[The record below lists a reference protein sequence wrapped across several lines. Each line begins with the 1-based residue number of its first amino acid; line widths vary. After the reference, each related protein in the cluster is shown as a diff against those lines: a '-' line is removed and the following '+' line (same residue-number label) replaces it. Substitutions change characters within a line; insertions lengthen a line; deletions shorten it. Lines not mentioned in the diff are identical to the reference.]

1 MASLTGQTISST
13 YDGLLKTSDND
24 VLTADGKEITDGL
37 GNGSGVSL
45 DTNGNI
51 VAQGTVK
58 AIGGVRDTS
67 NDLGTS
73 GQVLSSTGSGTNW
86 IDVSS
91 AVDSVNG
98 QTGAVVL
105 NIDNITD
112 EGSTTTN
119 AITVGGLH
127 VNSTGAVEMPTG
139 TDAQRPTA
147 VAGMLRFNTDTNGFE
162 GYDGTEWGAIGGSSG
177 SEINIDN
184 FSGNGS
190 TTVFNLSQSVDN
202 ENVTQVY
209 IDGVYQQKNTYSVVG
224 AAITFSEAP
233 PTGTNNVEVAS
244 FTTVQVDNIADDIVT
259 YAKLATEFTTSSA
272 IAASTI
278 DFAAA
283 QVFTK
288 TLSTNTTF
296 SITNA
301 QIGMVKDLY
310 LTGDFTFSITNGKLI
325 AGTYDGT
332 VTNFIQIV
340 AQTSSSFWYSI
351 SQEQA

>member
-1 MASLTGQTISST
+1 MATLTGQTISST
-13 YDGLLKTSDND
+13 YDGLLKTADND
-24 VLTADGKEITDGL
+24 VLNADGKEITDGL

-51 VAQGTVK
+51 IAAGT
-58 AIGGVRDTS
+58 A
-67 NDLGTS
+67 
-73 GQVLSSTGSGTNW
+73 
-86 IDVSS
+86 
-91 AVDSVNG
+91 
-98 QTGAVVL
+98 
-105 NIDNITD
+105 
-112 EGSTTTN
+112 
-119 AITVGGLH
+119 TVGGLH
-127 VNSTGAVEMPTG
+127 INSTGAVEMPAG
-139 TDAQRPTA
+139 TDGQRPTA
-147 VAGMLRFNTDTNGFE
+147 VAGMLRFNTTTNGFE

-209 IDGVYQQKNTYSVVG
+209 IDGVYQQKDTYSVVG
-224 AAITFSEAP
+224 TAITFSEAP

-244 FTTVQVDNIADDIVT
+244 FTTVQVDTIPDDIVT
-259 YAKLATEFTTSSA
+259 YAKLGTEFT
-272 IAASTI
+272 STGILGGTVI

-288 TLSTNTTF
+288 TLSANTTF

-310 LTGDFTFSITNGKLI
+310 LTGDYTFSITNGKLI